1 MSRAKPTV
9 LWLSRA
15 ANLERQA
22 AVAPT
27 ACQRADLLAVAA
39 GHRRHVGQDEDAIA
53 STQQYNLSMARWLK
67 DGDAS

>member
-1 MSRAKPTV
+1 MARAKPTV

-39 GHRRHVGQDEDAIA
+39 GHRRHVGQGPEVIA

-67 DGDAS
+67 DGGDR